1 MKLCE
6 FSLASAM
13 LCLLV
18 SPIFAQGGDFFW
30 SFESNGPVNE
40 DVSRKDFSVG
50 DTGSLFLYYTTN
62 GPAMSELNTGAFLD
76 LATSNS
82 GVVEFTAA
90 ETFDF
95 DVALA
100 SDTSIV
106 FGTRWGNSFGAG
118 DVSDDGQSAS
128 INAFT
133 VGSGD
138 GIVNANNGT
147 GPFLDLGYDQSADA
161 WLFGRLDFTI
171 IGNGNAD
178 IITTPGAGGI
188 VNNGETVDVTFGGAT
203 LGTVPEPSAALL
215 IGLVGIGLGCRR
227 RR

>member
-118 DVSDDGQSAS
+118 DVSDDGPSVG

-133 VGSGD
+133 VSSGD
-138 GIVNANNGT
+138 RIVNANNGT
-147 GPFLDLGYDQSADA
+147 ALSWTWDTTNPPMHGSLVA
-161 WLFGRLDFTI
+161 WISRSLAMEMRTSSLPRVREESSIMAKRLMSRL
-171 IGNGNAD
+171 A
-178 IITTPGAGGI
+178 
-188 VNNGETVDVTFGGAT
+188 
-203 LGTVPEPSAALL
+203 VPLWEQYLNLRPR
-215 IGLVGIGLGCRR
+215 C
-227 RR
+227 